1 MAMVGTKNIDRYN
14 RFVAAGG
21 PKAEE
26 TDEDTVE
33 DIPEDMLEEAVV
45 EAIVEEEVVHQ
56 RLPYIV
62 VIIDEL
68 ADLMMTS
75 GKDVEESLVR
85 LSQMARA
92 AGIHLLIATQR
103 PSVDVVTGLI
113 KTNFPARIAF
123 QLPSRIDSRTILD
136 TSGAETLLGDGDMLF
151 LPPGTAKLQR
161 VHGVYVSE
169 AEIIRVADF
178 WKSQGGPA
186 YDKVITEETAAGV
199 SDDEEDLGEEF
210 LKRYDEAV
218 ALAQTLE
225 MISTSYIQRRFR
237 IGYNTAARLIERME
251 KEGIVGPPQ
260 GSRPRE
266 VLMRKEV

>member
-1 MAMVGTKNIDRYN
+1 V
-14 RFVAAGG
+14 V
-21 PKAEE
+21 EE
-26 TDEDTVE
+26 E
-33 DIPEDMLEEAVV
+33 LEEALIEEFEDDMP
-45 EAIVEEEVVHQ
+45 EAAPDPEVVHQ

-92 AGIHLLIATQR
+92 AGIHLLVATQR

-161 VHGVYVSE
+161 IHGVYVSE
-169 AEIIRVADF
+169 AEITRVADF
-178 WKSQGGPA
+178 WKAQGGPV
-186 YDKVITEETAAGV
+186 YDKAITEETA
-199 SDDEEDLGEEF
+199 SDLHDDEEDLGEEF
-210 LKRYDEAV
+210 LKRYDDAV
-218 ALAQTLE
+218 ALATSLE
-225 MISTSYIQRRFR
+225 IISTSYLQRRFR

-266 VLMRKEV
+266 VLKRAVE